1 MAFKRN
7 YDTSYMQTEIYR
19 LASIESCKQLRRLF
33 TNNRYLLDKHGM
45 TLKQQIEDFK
55 KYGLTISWATVRN
68 LKNGVNDNAGFLFCS
83 YFAVYWG
90 YNVVDLIY
98 KDFSSSLPLGE
109 SIPYCS
115 YKVTSIS

>member
-1 MAFKRN
+1 MANKRYN
-7 YDTSYMQTEIYR
+7 ADYMQTEIYK

-33 TNNRYLLDKHGM
+33 TNNRYLLDRHKM
-45 TLKQQIEDFK
+45 TLKQQIEDFA

-98 KDFSSSLPLGE
+98 KDFGSSLPE
-109 SIPYCS
+109 CDSVPYCS
-115 YKVTSIS
+115 YKISCIS